1 VCVYAKLPSRL
12 ERFKTK
18 VNNKFIFLVG
28 TLFAIFLL
36 YTAWQ
41 KECQSQKEKGGLL
54 EESSLRAPL
63 PPLYRLNRTL
73 FPRNKYL
80 LKTFALNYLPIAL
93 PERTAPPAQL
103 NIENIQLRTVY
114 PEQSPGLSH
123 NLIRIG
129 LSNRSTHTPLP
140 FSRCISGLSFGLG
153 SKEIILH
160 SSG

>member
-1 VCVYAKLPSRL
+1 LPYSYYIRHGKKNVNPPTT
-12 ERFKTK
+12 FSK
-18 VNNKFIFLVG
+18 VWG
-28 TLFAIFLL
+28 QA
-36 YTAWQ
+36 
-41 KECQSQKEKGGLL
+41 QKEKGGLL

-63 PPLYRLNRTL
+63 PLLCRLNRTL

-80 LKTFALNYLPIAL
+80 LKTFALSYLPIVL
-93 PERTAPPAQL
+93 SERTAPPAQL
-103 NIENIQLRTVY
+103 SIKDVQLRTVY
-114 PEQSPGLSH
+114 PEQSHGLSR